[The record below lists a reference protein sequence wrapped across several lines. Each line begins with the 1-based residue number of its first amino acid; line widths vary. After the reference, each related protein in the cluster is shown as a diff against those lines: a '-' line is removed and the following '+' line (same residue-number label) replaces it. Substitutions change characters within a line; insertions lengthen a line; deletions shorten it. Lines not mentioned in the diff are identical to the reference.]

1 MTDFINEF
9 IHLIEAMIWVGSA
22 MMIVGLIYVTVV
34 WAIRKWN

>member
-9 IHLIEAMIWVGSA
+9 IHLIEAMIWVGSI
-22 MMIVGLIYVTVV
+22 MMVAGLIYVTIV